1 MMHDTSISIPNF
13 RERSKTMN
21 TDYMIE
27 QLKAITEYTNEDYGY
42 QRYMRREMFEQL
54 VVAKLGADLC
64 DCCPLED
71 ALADIYDALIFATI
85 NDESRRKQFLIRT
98 FEIEDTCESPSIQ
111 MMFYILTMK
120 GFMTHRDGEDFNNSV
135 LTPLGKAF
143 LPLLFEYM
151 FSTPTSKI
159 AQIVRSAG
167 SVKMDETQ

>member
-1 MMHDTSISIPNF
+1 MTNEEMMKAMQEI
-13 RERSKTMN
+13 
-21 TDYMIE
+21 TD
-27 QLKAITEYTNEDYGY
+27 YTNEDEGY
-42 QRYMRREMFEQL
+42 QRYMRREMFEKL

-71 ALADIYDALIFATI
+71 ALADIYNALIFSTI
-85 NDESRRKQFLIRT
+85 DDESRRKRFLLRT
-98 FEIEDTCESPSIQ
+98 FEIEDTCESASIQ

-120 GFMTHRDGEDFNNSV
+120 GFLIHSDGEDFNDSV
-135 LTPLGKAF
+135 LTPVAKVF

-167 SVKMDETQ
+167 SVKINETK